1 MRRLR
6 GLFVITRALLP
17 FILVL
22 GVLTATLITS
32 RLVIDATQR
41 YGESLGAQLDA
52 VGAAVAEANEGL
64 DSMAGFVSSTIEAA
78 DTLLERVEGL
88 QSEIVIPLPAVVIP
102 DFEVLDRI
110 IDLPDLVLG
119 DGHLTFP
126 VPGIEPLQGVAAD
139 LAAAGRRA
147 VDPVV
152 KVAALADVPP
162 QLEQA
167 GRDTVE
173 YAGVVRS
180 VITGWFA
187 AIVIILVLSAAVW
200 LIAAVRPVTAELRR
214 GWSLLRGHGA
224 ADALV
229 TDLASRVAALE
240 RRLAS
245 APSSPRSGSAA

>member
-17 FILVL
+17 FILVI
-22 GVLTATLITS
+22 GVLAATLITS

-41 YGESLGAQLDA
+41 YGESLGSQLEA
-52 VGAAVAEANEGL
+52 VGTAVAEANEGL
-64 DSMAGFVSSTIEAA
+64 DSIAGFVTSTIGAA
-78 DTLLERVEGL
+78 DTLLDNVDDLR
-88 QSEIVIPLPAVVIP
+88 SEIEIPLPAVVIP

-119 DGHLTFP
+119 DGHLTIP
-126 VPGIEPLQGVAAD
+126 VPGVEPLQGMASD
-139 LAAAGRRA
+139 LVAAGRRVA
-147 VDPVV
+147 DPVV

-173 YAGVVRS
+173 YAGDVRS

-187 AIVIILVLSAAVW
+187 AVAIILVLGAVVW
-200 LIAAVRPVTAELRR
+200 LIAAARPVTTELRR
-214 GWSLLRGHGA
+214 GWTLLRGQGA
-224 ADALV
+224 TAGR
-229 TDLASRVAALE
+229 TKDLAERVAALE
-240 RRLAS
+240 RQLAAM
-245 APSSPRSGSAA
+245 APLSQPRS